1 MAFIDLETT
10 GLDTDEARIVQLA
23 TLKLF
28 PGGETILHSRMVN
41 PGMPIP
47 PGAVAIH
54 GITDQSVAGCPRFR
68 EIAPGVAA
76 FLAGCDL
83 AGYNIA
89 AYDVPLLEA
98 EFRRAGVEFSL
109 EGRRIVDAMRIF
121 HTREPRNLEGAVRF
135 YCGGRDIED
144 AHSAEADTL
153 SSFEVLVGQFKRY
166 PDLPLD
172 LDELD
177 RISRPPEWF
186 DRNGKL
192 IWRDGELCLN
202 FGKHKERVLSEVVTA
217 DPGYLDWILG
227 RDFSHEVKAAIQR
240 ARATVSAH
248 RR

>member
-1 MAFIDLETT
+1 MRLAALVALNFDAVQSQERYAIVDDVSA
-10 GLDTDEARIVQLA
+10 LDQLQRPVA
-23 TLKLF
+23 
-28 PGGETILHSRMVN
+28 G
-41 PGMPIP
+41 
-47 PGAVAIH
+47 PGAGA
-54 GITDQSVAGCPRFR
+54 T
-68 EIAPGVAA
+68 
-76 FLAGCDL
+76 

-135 YCGGRDIED
+135 YCGGDIED

>member
-1 MAFIDLETT
+1 MRLAAIVALN
-10 GLDTDEARIVQLA
+10 LDAVQSDERYAIVDDVGTLDQLQRPVA
-23 TLKLF
+23 
-28 PGGETILHSRMVN
+28 G
-41 PGMPIP
+41 
-47 PGAVAIH
+47 PGADA
-54 GITDQSVAGCPRFR
+54 T
-68 EIAPGVAA
+68 
-76 FLAGCDL
+76 

-98 EFRRAGVEFSL
+98 EFRRVGVEFSL

-135 YCGGRDIED
+135 YCGRDIED

-153 SSFEVLVGQFKRY
+153 SSFQVLVGQFKRY

-192 IWRDGELCLN
+192 IWRDEELCLN
-202 FGKHKERVLSEVVTA
+202 FGKHKERVLSEVVTV

>member
-1 MAFIDLETT
+1 MRLAAIVALN
-10 GLDTDEARIVQLA
+10 LDAVQSDERYAIVDDVGALDQLQRPVA
-23 TLKLF
+23 
-28 PGGETILHSRMVN
+28 G
-41 PGMPIP
+41 
-47 PGAVAIH
+47 PGAGA
-54 GITDQSVAGCPRFR
+54 T
-68 EIAPGVAA
+68 
-76 FLAGCDL
+76 

-98 EFRRAGVEFSL
+98 EFRRVGVEFSL

-135 YCGGRDIED
+135 YCGLDIED

-153 SSFEVLVGQFKRY
+153 SSFQVLVGQFKRY